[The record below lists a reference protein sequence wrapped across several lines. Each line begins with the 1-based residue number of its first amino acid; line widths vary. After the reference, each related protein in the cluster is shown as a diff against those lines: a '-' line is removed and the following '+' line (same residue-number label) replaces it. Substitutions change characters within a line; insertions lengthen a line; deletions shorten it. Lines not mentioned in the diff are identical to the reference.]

1 MVKIKL
7 EVEGMSIETKSN
19 AKRVLIYGAG
29 VIGCF
34 LAHALCEAGQEV
46 TVLARGTWKNT
57 LEKEGLVINHSLQKK
72 KTTDYPLII
81 EEVNEDTEY
90 DAVFAVMQ
98 HQQMRGILPKL
109 ARINS
114 PIITLVGNN
123 MSAPEMEKEILSL
136 SEKPKTIL
144 FGFQGTGGRRENGT
158 VICVRFGEGSMSLGG
173 LHGEVSDAVKETVQ
187 SLFSGT
193 KYRLTWVPDMDA
205 WYRCHLTLIL
215 PAAYLCYATDCNL
228 RKASRRQRK
237 LVLDAAGEA
246 CELLK
251 VLGYPIYPEGDD
263 TYYQPGAKRVLMS
276 AMVFAMAKTS
286 IGDLAASDHCR
297 HAVTEMEGLDT
308 AWADMRRN
316 KPDFPMPAW
325 DTLRSEKPT
334 WDDLHLIYEKNE
346 L

>member
-1 MVKIKL
+1 MCDI
-7 EVEGMSIETKSN
+7 KSN

-72 KTTDYPLII
+72 KTTDHPLII

-228 RKASRRQRK
+228 RKAGKYYFDPKTGRKVIGMWISYRDAYEDKDAERQADIHIEQLNARI
-237 LVLDAAGEA
+237 LLIAGT
-246 CELLK
+246 
-251 VLGYPIYPEGDD
+251 GD
-263 TYYQPGAKRVLMS
+263 
-276 AMVFAMAKTS
+276 
-286 IGDLAASDHCR
+286 
-297 HAVTEMEGLDT
+297 E
-308 AWADMRRN
+308 
-316 KPDFPMPAW
+316 AW
-325 DTLRSEKPT
+325 DGC
-334 WDDLHLIYEKNE
+334 IA
-346 L
+346 

>member
-1 MVKIKL
+1 M
-7 EVEGMSIETKSN
+7 
-19 AKRVLIYGAG
+19 RVLVYGAG

-34 LAHALCEAGQEV
+34 LVHALCEAGQEV

-57 LEKEGLVINHSLQKK
+57 LDKEGLFIEHSLQKK
-72 KTTDYPLII
+72 KTTDYPDVI
-81 EEVNEDTEY
+81 EELDESMEY

-98 HQQMRGILPKL
+98 HQQMKEIIPRL

-114 PIITLVGNN
+114 PVITLVGNN

-144 FGFQGTGGRRENGT
+144 FGFQGTGGRRENGK

-173 LHGEVSDAVKETVQ
+173 LHGEPADAVKETIQ
-187 SLFSGT
+187 SLFKGT

-205 WYRCHLTLIL
+205 WYHCHLTLIL
-215 PAAYLCYATDCNL
+215 PAAYLCYATGCNL

-237 LVLDAAGEA
+237 LLLDAANEA
-246 CELLK
+246 FELLK
-251 VLGYPIYPEGDD
+251 TLGYPIYPEGDD
-263 TYYQPGAKRVLMS
+263 TYYQPGAKRLLMS
-276 AMVFAMAKTS
+276 IMIFIMAKTS

-297 HAVTEMEGLDT
+297 HAVTEMEGLDI
-308 AWADMRRN
+308 AWADMRKS

-325 DTLRSEKPT
+325 DTLCSEKPA
-334 WDDLHLIYEKNE
+334 WDELHLLYEKG
-346 L
+346 